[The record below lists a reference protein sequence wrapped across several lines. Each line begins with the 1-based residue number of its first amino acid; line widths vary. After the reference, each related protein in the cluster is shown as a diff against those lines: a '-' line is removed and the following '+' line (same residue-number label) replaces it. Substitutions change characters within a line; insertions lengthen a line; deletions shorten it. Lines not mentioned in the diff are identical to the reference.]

1 MTGGDA
7 SFSATRGV
15 KFVDGKVF
23 PAFTILNG
31 SEGPGAAPVVRA
43 VAMTLA
49 AQALTSMALAVRRA
63 PDGRAALDAS
73 SQEAGFLLFRARV
86 QPRPGGLIPSRL
98 SARG

>member
-31 SEGPGAAPVVRA
+31 SEGPGAAPIVRA
-43 VAMTLA
+43 VAMT
-49 AQALTSMALAVRRA
+49 
-63 PDGRAALDAS
+63 RAALAPPS
-73 SQEAGFLLFRARV
+73 TAVAAPPELSPGAGGGFGAAPPAVGAGGGVFSVAAPVAAAAPRA
-86 QPRPGGLIPSRL
+86 
-98 SARG
+98 